1 MGVFSTDKN
10 QIKLIYHSN
19 SSLGKQTNGY
29 VNGSN
34 KDILVIDILHT
45 NLTGTQWLEIAQ
57 KLDLTISD
65 LINKEHPSFQAT
77 YNKQTNLETND
88 WLKVIKNHPEVVTYP
103 ILVHGE
109 KFHLLKSPSDFV
121 KLMV

>member
-29 VNGSN
+29 VNGSD

-45 NLTGTQWLEIAQ
+45 TLTGTQWLEIAQ

-65 LINKEHPSFQAT
+65 LINKEHPNFQAT
-77 YNKQTNLETND
+77 YYKQTNLGTND

-103 ILVHGE
+103 ILIHGE
-109 KFHLLKSPSDFV
+109 KFYLLKNPSDFV